1 MVTSVGKLL
10 FNKILPKDYTYI
22 NEPTDDN
29 LQNGV
34 PDKYFLDKGEDI
46 HDYLENAPLVPPFK
60 KGFLS
65 DLIAEVYKRYKVT
78 KTSQF
83 LDRIKDLGYYES
95 TISGLTTAMSDIH
108 DLPDTLHN
116 ALKSLAND
124 EVIKSS
130 MGEHLYNSF
139 MEAKT
144 REYASYRQHV
154 SDWERQHYMEQY

>member
-1 MVTSVGKLL
+1 MEAFTTFLANNYLWFLVIAI
-10 FNKILPKDYTYI
+10 ILI
-22 NEPTDDN
+22 FA
-29 LQNGV
+29 LIG
-34 PDKYFLDKGEDI
+34 YFVDASEQ
-46 HDYLENAPLVPPFK
+46 K
-60 KGFLS
+60 KGVS
-65 DLIAEVYKRYKVT
+65 SIVKQKSVEK
-78 KTSQF
+78 
-83 LDRIKDLGYYES
+83 
-95 TISGLTTAMSDIH
+95 DIH